1 MSVNTEQ
8 KTERIF
14 KMKPKNHLVLLL
26 SLLLL
31 LSSCSQNGG
40 NSENDGKESAG
51 NDQNPSS
58 TETETEEETLIK
70 DNLPE
75 TNLNGYDFRI
85 YVSNE
90 KMASFFYTEETNG
103 EVVNDAIRSA
113 ILNTSNRFNTSISAI
128 ILDATDEGV
137 YSDAVKNAITVNDNS
152 FDVAEMHDTTAG
164 KMSLENLF
172 LNLRNINHL
181 DFDMPWYPSNA
192 VESLTVEGKL
202 YLYSSAISYKG
213 LHQTRILYM
222 NKKLLN
228 DRGIASPYD
237 DVFAGTWTLDKLS
250 AITNNAYSDL
260 NSNGVAD
267 EDDFFGFTVHKWFD
281 GWMESFGL
289 ETVVHDPDSVLAIGV
304 GDERTYSAVDKM
316 YSWITNGKD
325 TYICNMKGG
334 DTKSEKDIFSEERTL
349 ITYGEIYNSY
359 DTYRLTDVDYGML
372 PFPKLDDS
380 QENYISF
387 YTDRFFVIPNT
398 AQDTDTI
405 GLMLEAMSAEGY
417 RTVYPAYYEIAL
429 KGKYA
434 QDIESRKILDII
446 NDSRLMSFTYVYSD
460 SPLNNIFRNLLANS
474 NPSADYASFYKKN
487 LKAAEKNVKK
497 LVDTFEKLN

>member
-1 MSVNTEQ
+1 
-8 KTERIF
+8 
-14 KMKPKNHLVLLL
+14 MKPKNYLALLL

-31 LSSCSQNGG
+31 LSSCAQNGG
-40 NSENDGKESAG
+40 NSGDDVKENGG

-75 TNLNGYDFRI
+75 INLNGYDFRI

-90 KMASFFYTEETNG
+90 KMASFFFVDETSG
-103 EVVNDAIRSA
+103 EVVNDAVRSA
-113 ILNTSNRFNTSISAI
+113 VLNTSNRFNANISAI
-128 ILDATDEGV
+128 IMDATDEGI
-137 YSDAVKNAITVNDNS
+137 YSNAVKNAITVNDNS

-181 DFDMPWYPSNA
+181 DFEMPWYPSNA
-192 VESLTVEGKL
+192 IDSLTVEGKL
-202 YLYSSAISYKG
+202 YLYSSAMSYKG

-228 DRGIASPYD
+228 DRGIATPYN
-237 DVFAGTWTLDKLS
+237 DVFEGTWTLDKLS
-250 AITNNAYSDL
+250 AITNSAYSDL

-267 EDDFFGFTVHKWFD
+267 EDDFFGFTVHRWFD

-289 ETVVHDPDSVLAIGV
+289 QAIRHNPDTILEVGV
-304 GDERTYSAVDKM
+304 GDERAYDIVDKM
-316 YSWITNGKD
+316 YSWIFNGKD
-325 TYICNMKGG
+325 VYICGLKNG
-334 DTKSEKDIFSEERTL
+334 DTKTEKDIFSEERTL

-372 PFPKLDDS
+372 PFPKFDES

-387 YTDRFFVIPNT
+387 YTDRFFVVPNT
-398 AQDTDTI
+398 AQNTDTI

-417 RTVYPAYYEIAL
+417 RTVYPAYYDIAL

-434 QDIESRKILDII
+434 QDQESRKILDII
-446 NDSRLMSFTYVYSD
+446 NDSRIMSISYVYFDGPFTS
-460 SPLNNIFRNLLANS
+460 IFGNLFS
-474 NPSADYASFYKKN
+474 NTAPSSDYASFHKKN
-487 LKAAEKNVKK
+487 IKAAEKTAKK
-497 LVDTFEKLN
+497 LVETFEKLN